1 MAGGAR
7 VALPLLL
14 RLCSPQFAGTQFACF
29 TQFACLTKVQ
39 ILTSSRQ
46 TTPFRPCPPQLFD
59 LIMTHDDELLAQVN
73 AISPGKV
80 TIKIDLFWFSQY
92 HRGLVSK
99 KREGCLSPAFIRVLS
114 FLALLAQSTNT
125 DAEAVQG
132 HLRQRRSSFNHPI
145 YLPWG
150 AG

>member
-1 MAGGAR
+1 MVGGAR

-39 ILTSSRQ
+39 ILTNSRQ
-46 TTPFRPCPPQLFD
+46 TTPFRSCPPQLFD

-80 TIKIDLFWFSQY
+80 
-92 HRGLVSK
+92 
-99 KREGCLSPAFIRVLS
+99 LSL
-114 FLALLAQSTNT
+114 LALLVQSTNT

-132 HLRQRRSSFNHPI
+132 HLRQRRSSFNSPI
-145 YLPWG
+145 YLPWE